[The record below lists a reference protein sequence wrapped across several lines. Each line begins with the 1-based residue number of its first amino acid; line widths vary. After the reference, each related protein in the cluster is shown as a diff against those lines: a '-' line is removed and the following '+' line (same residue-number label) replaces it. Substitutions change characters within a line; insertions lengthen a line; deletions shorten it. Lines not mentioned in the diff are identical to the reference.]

1 MSEQSSSTLRWPK
14 GLLLAAS
21 ARADASPA
29 DASALASGDCFDAHR
44 FVTPVEPTIENLSAS
59 SPSVVVGTFRGY
71 GPSFWDTPDGSR
83 PQRADVDSGASEI
96 LTPVAI
102 DVSEVAKGDGDAADE
117 AVVWGGTVGCD
128 RFSSEGDLTLEA
140 GERSFFSLLPQ
151 TKEGKATGHVW
162 VVTSWL
168 IGPDDEVAT
177 PLEGT
182 RSMDQLIREIPAGKA
197 KPAPPVGS
205 GKPPESSP

>member
-1 MSEQSSSTLRWPK
+1 MAKGPVACRFCSSGRFAGRCFCSGEW
-14 GLLLAAS
+14 GLFRCPS
-21 ARADASPA
+21 FRY
-29 DASALASGDCFDAHR
+29 ASGTDDR
-44 FVTPVEPTIENLSAS
+44 EPFSQLAQRR
-59 SPSVVVGTFRGY
+59 VGTFRGY

-168 IGPDDEVAT
+168 IGPDDEVDT